1 LHVTDPLE
9 TVIEGQDLDRSAARE
24 AMNRIMDGELHP
36 IRVGGLLAAL
46 RTKGVTVDEITGFA
60 ESMREHGAL
69 VDPDVSGRLVDT
81 CGTGGAPV
89 STFNISTLSAF
100 VAAGAG
106 VPVAKHGNRAVTSKC
121 GSADVLEA
129 LGADIELP
137 PDEVE
142 RVVEEVGVGFLF
154 APTFHPAMKHA
165 VEPRQELGVR
175 TVFNVLG
182 PLTNPAEARGQVLG
196 VYDGDWVEPLAR
208 VLRNLGVDR
217 ALVVH
222 GSDGLDEISPLGETA
237 VAEVRDGDV
246 DTRVLTPD
254 VLDLPTHDAEAI
266 AGKVP
271 DEAARL
277 FLDVLEGEPGAPRDT
292 VLLNAAAAVVVGG
305 EADSLQE
312 GLEVARE
319 AIDGGAARE
328 TLEAFVEATGGE
340 LEA

>member
-1 LHVTDPLE
+1 MTDDAL
-9 TVIEGQDLDRSAARE
+9 TTIVKGQDLERDAARRT
-24 AMNRIMDGELHP
+24 MDRIMDGELHP

-46 RTKGVTVDEITGFA
+46 RTKGATVDEITGFA
-60 ESMREHGAL
+60 RSMREHGAL
-69 VDPDVSGRLVDT
+69 IDPDVDGRLIDT

-137 PDEVE
+137 PGEVE

-165 VEPRQELGVR
+165 VEPRRQLGIR

-182 PLTNPAEARGQVLG
+182 PLTNPAEADGQVLG
-196 VYDGDWVEPLAR
+196 VYDEAWVTPLAR
-208 VLRNLGVDR
+208 VLRNLGVER

-222 GSDGLDEISPLGETA
+222 GRDGLDEISPLGETA
-237 VAEVRDGDV
+237 VAEVRDGEV
-246 DTRVLTPD
+246 DERTLTPD
-254 VLDLPTHDAEAI
+254 VLDLPTHAPEDI

-277 FLDVLEGEPGAPRDT
+277 FLDVLEGKAGAPRDT
-292 VLLNAAAAVVVGG
+292 VLLNAAAAIVVGG
-305 EADSLQE
+305 EADDLSQ
-312 GLEVARE
+312 GLEVARDSV
-319 AIDGGAARE
+319 DGGAARE

-340 LEA
+340 LRP

>member
-1 LHVTDPLE
+1 MTDDAL
-9 TVIEGQDLDRSAARE
+9 TTIVKGQDLERDAARRT
-24 AMNRIMDGELHP
+24 MDRIMDGELHP

-46 RTKGVTVDEITGFA
+46 RTKGATVDEITGFA
-60 ESMREHGAL
+60 RSMREHGAL
-69 VDPDVSGRLVDT
+69 IDPDVDGRLIDT

-106 VPVAKHGNRAVTSKC
+106 VPVAKHGNQAVTSKC

-137 PDEVE
+137 PGEVE

-165 VEPRQELGVR
+165 VEPRRQLGIR

-182 PLTNPAEARGQVLG
+182 PLTNPAEADGQVLG
-196 VYDGDWVEPLAR
+196 VYDEAWVTPLAR

-222 GSDGLDEISPLGETA
+222 GRDGLDEISPLGETA
-237 VAEVRDGDV
+237 VAEVRDGEV
-246 DTRVLTPD
+246 DERTLTPD
-254 VLDLPTHDAEAI
+254 VLDLPTHAPEDI

-277 FLDVLEGEPGAPRDT
+277 FLDVLEGKAGAPRDT
-292 VLLNAAAAVVVGG
+292 VLLNAAAAIVVGG
-305 EADSLQE
+305 EADDLSQ
-312 GLEVARE
+312 GLEVARDSV
-319 AIDGGAARE
+319 DGGAARE

-340 LEA
+340 LRP